1 METGFVPSFCTACY
15 RKGRTG
21 AEFMAIAKK
30 GNIHKF
36 CHPNAL
42 LTLQEYLQDYASE
55 QTKELGEIV
64 VENERATIDGSTK
77 ALDKKMKKIM
87 AGERDLY
94 F

>member
-1 METGFVPSFCTACY
+1 
-15 RKGRTG
+15 
-21 AEFMAIAKK
+21 MAIAKK

-36 CHPNAL
+36 CHPNSL

-55 QTKELGEIV
+55 ETRNVGENVITR
-64 VENERATIDGSTK
+64 ERLTIDGPTN
-77 ALDKKMKKIM
+77 ALDRKMKRVL